1 MPAMDTS
8 KSLPERLLQ
17 ALAYEAIAIVV
28 CTPLFAALF
37 GTGWQAMGVVTVANC
52 VIALLWNM
60 LFNAAWDRAL
70 ARRSSPPG
78 TGSRVLHA
86 LLFEGGLGLLC
97 VPFAAW
103 WLRIGWWDALLLDLG
118 LLLFFLP
125 YTYGFHWAWDRLRS
139 RQAASTCGSRCAP
152 LPESPQRSCGL

>member
-17 ALAYEAIAIVV
+17 AVAYEAIAIVV
-28 CTPLFAALF
+28 CTPLFAVLF
-37 GTGWQAMGVVTVANC
+37 RTGWQAMGVVTVANC

-60 LFNAAWDRAL
+60 LFNAAWDRAR
-70 ARRSSPPG
+70 ARRQAAPG
-78 TGSRVLHA
+78 AAARLLHA
-86 LLFEGGLGLLC
+86 LLFEGGLVLLC

-103 WLRIGWWDALLLDLG
+103 WLRIGWWEALVLDVG

-125 YTYGFHWAWDRLRS
+125 YTYLFHWAWDRLRA
-139 RQAASTCGSRCAP
+139 RQAGARRTSRCAP
-152 LPESPQRSCGL
+152 LPDSPQRSCGL